1 MLVRLPEARGIAM
14 GPKTMGIPW
23 DSPGHLRTR
32 FIGGTYHIY
41 GGPKFQGIST
51 KYDLKNMVRL
61 RTSILGSFLI
71 SIDPPSKKTINIHQH
86 IWYSWQMLAV
96 YSEIIPKL
104 GYMKQATLKSNGQS
118 P

>member
-1 MLVRLPEARGIAM
+1 
-14 GPKTMGIPW
+14 
-23 DSPGHLRTR
+23 
-32 FIGGTYHIY
+32 
-41 GGPKFQGIST
+41 
-51 KYDLKNMVRL
+51 MVRL

-118 P
+118 PWTEAETPNSVGARKAM